1 MKAKFIFL
9 NIICGAL
16 FISCASRK
24 VDLKTTEVKKDSLVE
39 TKINLVETKVKDSV
53 SETNINKTVY
63 FDEIIIKPLDSC
75 KEFIVDGKS
84 YKNVV
89 LSYKKIKTNSL
100 YNNKIKVSENTL
112 KDLKIDNKVKT
123 SSKENIKEKK
133 IDKKANYFIYL
144 WFILGIIILYL
155 IWRSKRL
162 FL

>member
-1 MKAKFIFL
+1 MKYIFY
-9 NIICGAL
+9 IICSLLL
-16 FISCASRK
+16 FSCASRK
-24 VDLKTTEVKKDSLVE
+24 VDIKVQEIKKDSLIE
-39 TKINLVETKVKDSV
+39 TKIDLTENKVKDST
-53 SETNINKTVY
+53 SETNINKIVY

-75 KEFIVDGKS
+75 KEFIVEGKT

-89 LSYKKIKTNSL
+89 LNYKKIKTNTL
-100 YNNKIKVSENTL
+100 YNNKVKVSENTL
-112 KDLKIDNKVKT
+112 KHVKTDSKIKT
-123 SSKENIKEKK
+123 SSKENIKEKQ

>member
-1 MKAKFIFL
+1 MRAKFIFL
-9 NIICGAL
+9 NIICGAFL
-16 FISCASRK
+16 FSCASRK
-24 VDLKTTEVKKDSLVE
+24 VDVKTIEVKKDSLVE
-39 TKINLVETKVKDSV
+39 TKINLVETKAKDST

>member
-1 MKAKFIFL
+1 MKYIL
-9 NIICGAL
+9 YIICSAFL
-16 FISCASRK
+16 FSCASRK
-24 VDLKTTEVKKDSLVE
+24 VDVKKVEIKKDSLVE
-39 TKINLVETKVKDSV
+39 TKIDLTENKVKDSV
-53 SETNINKTVY
+53 SETNINKIVY

-75 KEFIVDGKS
+75 KEFIVEGKT

-89 LSYKKIKTNSL
+89 LSYKKTKTNTL

-112 KDLKIDNKVKT
+112 KRIKTDSKIKT
-123 SSKENIKEKK
+123 STKENIKEKQ

>member
-1 MKAKFIFL
+1 MKYIL
-9 NIICGAL
+9 YIICSAVL
-16 FISCASRK
+16 FSCASRK
-24 VDLKTTEVKKDSLVE
+24 VDVKKIEIKKDSLIE
-39 TKINLVETKVKDSV
+39 TKIDLTENKVKDSV
-53 SETNINKTVY
+53 SETNINKIVY
-63 FDEIIIKPLDSC
+63 FDEITIKPLDSC
-75 KEFIVDGKS
+75 KEFIVEGKT

-89 LSYKKIKTNSL
+89 LSYKKTKTNTL

-112 KDLKIDNKVKT
+112 KRIKTDSKIKT
-123 SSKENIKEKK
+123 STKENIKEKQ

>member
-1 MKAKFIFL
+1 MKYIL
-9 NIICGAL
+9 YIICSAVL
-16 FISCASRK
+16 FSCASRK
-24 VDLKTTEVKKDSLVE
+24 VDIKVQEIKKDSLVE
-39 TKINLVETKVKDSV
+39 TKIDLTENKVKDSTA
-53 SETNINKTVY
+53 ETNINKIVY
-63 FDEIIIKPLDSC
+63 FDEIIIKPIDSC
-75 KEFIVDGKS
+75 KEFIVEGKT

-89 LSYKKIKTNSL
+89 LNYKKTKTNTL

-112 KDLKIDNKVKT
+112 KHVKTDSKIKT
-123 SSKENIKEKK
+123 SSKENIKEKQ

>member
-1 MKAKFIFL
+1 MKYIL
-9 NIICGAL
+9 YIICSAFL
-16 FISCASRK
+16 FSCASRK
-24 VDLKTTEVKKDSLVE
+24 VDVKIQEVKKDSLVE
-39 TKINLVETKVKDSV
+39 TKIDLTENKVKDSIV
-53 SETNINKTVY
+53 ETNINKIVY
-63 FDEIIIKPLDSC
+63 FDEIIIKPIDSL
-75 KEFIVDGKS
+75 KEFIVEGKT

-89 LSYKKIKTNSL
+89 LSYKKTKTNTL

-112 KDLKIDNKVKT
+112 KRIKTDSKIKT
-123 SSKENIKEKK
+123 STKENIKEKQ

>member
-1 MKAKFIFL
+1 MKYIL
-9 NIICGAL
+9 YIICGAL
-16 FISCASRK
+16 LFSCASRK
-24 VDLKTTEVKKDSLVE
+24 VDIKKVEIKKDSLVE
-39 TKINLVETKVKDSV
+39 TKIDLTENKVKDSIA
-53 SETNINKTVY
+53 ETNIKTIIDI
-63 FDEIIIKPLDSC
+63 DEIIIKPLDSC
-75 KEFIVDGKS
+75 KEFIVEGKT

-89 LSYKKIKTNSL
+89 LSYKKTKTNTL

-112 KDLKIDNKVKT
+112 KRIKTDSKIKT
-123 SSKENIKEKK
+123 STKENIKEKQ

>member
-1 MKAKFIFL
+1 MKYIFIIISLFL
-9 NIICGAL
+9 
-16 FISCASRK
+16 FSCASRK
-24 VDLKTTEVKKDSLVE
+24 VDIKTTDIKKDSLIE
-39 TKINLVETKVKDSV
+39 TKIVLTENKVKDSTA
-53 SETNINKTVY
+53 ETNINKTVY

-75 KEFIVDGKS
+75 KEFIVEGKT

-89 LSYKKIKTNSL
+89 LNYKKTKTNTL
-100 YNNKIKVSENTL
+100 YNNKVKVSENTL
-112 KDLKIDNKVKT
+112 KHVKTDSKIKT

-144 WFILGIIILYL
+144 WFILGIIIIYV